1 MKEQL
6 PNLYLKGQRQF
17 KDIITQFP
25 DDDLAGPFLMSPN
38 SLYAFQENPLLIV
51 GQETCAWENSIDD
64 LNKQMKFY
72 EVFNVGID
80 YKSTPFWNIT
90 RKVEAVLGNIPY
102 SCAWTNISKFDF
114 DGGRAYG
121 IYEKASCDLDEYKQ
135 EFDFATQF
143 TG

>member
-72 EVFNVGID
+72 EVFNVGL
-80 YKSTPFWNIT
+80 T
-90 RKVEAVLGNIPY
+90 
-102 SCAWTNISKFDF
+102 ISQHLS
-114 DGGRAYG
+114 G
-121 IYEKASCDLDEYKQ
+121 ILHEKLR
-135 EFDFATQF
+135 QF
-143 TG
+143 LEIYLTHAHGQT